1 MLTEMDKRKYTLKR
15 RAESQEETRARI
27 VEATM
32 ALHEELGPRN
42 TTISAVAERA
52 GVQRLTVYRH
62 FPDETAL
69 FQACTSGWLERN
81 PPPPV
86 PELPSPQHGAH
97 ALETLYAYFRG
108 TERMWVA
115 SYRDVDHVPALQDPM
130 QAVADY
136 LGAYAEAL
144 TAVWPERNRTVTL
157 RAAAT
162 LSVQFA
168 TWRTLAASGLPD
180 STSASAM
187 LTWLRTTAR
196 LPEATTPSEASRGRG
211 ARDRRRPG
219 PTDELVA
226 DQPK

>member
-1 MLTEMDKRKYTLKR
+1 MISQMEKRKYTLKR

-81 PPPPV
+81 PLPPV
-86 PELPSPQHGAH
+86 PAPPSIQHGAR

-115 SYRDVDHVPALQDPM
+115 SYRDVDHVPALQGPM

-136 LGAYAEAL
+136 LCAYAEAL
-144 TAVWPERNRTVTL
+144 TAVWPDRSRTITL

-168 TWRTLAASGLPD
+168 TWRTLAASGLSD
-180 STSASAM
+180 SASASVM
-187 LTWLRTTAR
+187 WTWLRTSARVSGATA
-196 LPEATTPSEASRGRG
+196 TSEASCGRG
-211 ARDRRRPG
+211 ARVMRRSRHA
-219 PTDELVA
+219 DEPIA